1 MYFLPHLYNTTDH
14 MINRD
19 NAERNEFID
28 ISSNMPSDL
37 SKGFG
42 NFSHWLMKD
51 NSIAISEDVPV
62 ILTDISTFLAKSIN
76 TYRWLDGSSTSI
88 FVQWPSALR

>member
-42 NFSHWLMKD
+42 NFPH
-51 NSIAISEDVPV
+51 
-62 ILTDISTFLAKSIN
+62 
-76 TYRWLDGSSTSI
+76 
-88 FVQWPSALR
+88 

>member
-1 MYFLPHLYNTTDH
+1 
-14 MINRD
+14 MINGD

-42 NFSHWLMKD
+42 NFSH
-51 NSIAISEDVPV
+51 
-62 ILTDISTFLAKSIN
+62 
-76 TYRWLDGSSTSI
+76 
-88 FVQWPSALR
+88 